1 MPENGAMSSSGHVN
15 SGGSALDRLSE
26 LVHGLFDF
34 AGNTGVFGFGG
45 FLKFFEQTDL
55 VFGQPGGGQHSH
67 FDKQIAHALL
77 ARIGQAL
84 ALKPET
90 APLCVPL
97 GMSSSM
103 GSASVGTS
111 MRAPSAA

>member
-55 VFGQPGGGQHSH
+55 VFGQPSKPGADNSFFIVSWPQCGQV
-67 FDKQIAHALL
+67 L
-77 ARIGQAL
+77 
-84 ALKPET
+84 
-90 APLCVPL
+90 
-97 GMSSSM
+97 M
-103 GSASVGTS
+103 GASLIFC
-111 MRAPSAA
+111 R